1 MLTCGWTSE
10 STFLL
15 PQPLVLTAVLH
26 SVTNRDSME
35 AAATLKT
42 SFKVA
47 SCGFKVSQVTQ
58 KHLERLGPEAPHLQK
73 THSSHR
79 TGALSWIQLTKRA
92 FIMNMLS

>member
-1 MLTCGWTSE
+1 MPRRKKPVLDPHTAMGA
-10 STFLL
+10 FLNHAHMCMYLRKQIFL

-47 SCGFKVSQVTQ
+47 SCGFKISQVMQ
-58 KHLERLGPEAPHLQK
+58 KHLAK
-73 THSSHR
+73 TR
-79 TGALSWIQLTKRA
+79 P
-92 FIMNMLS
+92 